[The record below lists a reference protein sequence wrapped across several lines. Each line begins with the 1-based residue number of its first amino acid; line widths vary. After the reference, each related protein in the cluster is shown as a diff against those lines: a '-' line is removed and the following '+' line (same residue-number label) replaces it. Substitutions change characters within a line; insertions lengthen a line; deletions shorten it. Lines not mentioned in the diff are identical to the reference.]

1 MLVVVLVVVAEADTP
16 AEALGLAIGLVELT
30 VEALAELILE
40 EVAFAEDEVV
50 EARVAELGFATTG
63 CSIINLASLV
73 TTELLKGII
82 FFNRIG

>member
-1 MLVVVLVVVAEADTP
+1 MLDVALVVVAEAE
-16 AEALGLAIGLVELT
+16 AEALALEELALELITLESLAVEE
-30 VEALAELILE
+30 VVVVDEALELEI
-40 EVAFAEDEVV
+40 
-50 EARVAELGFATTG
+50 ELVLAAAGFTTDG

>member
-1 MLVVVLVVVAEADTP
+1 MLVVVLVA
-16 AEALGLAIGLVELT
+16 AEAL
-30 VEALAELILE
+30 ELITLEAIAVE
-40 EVAFAEDEVV
+40 EVVVVDEVV
-50 EARVAELGFATTG
+50 EGLDAEVDFATTG

>member
-1 MLVVVLVVVAEADTP
+1 MLDVALVVVAEAE
-16 AEALGLAIGLVELT
+16 AEALALEELALELIT
-30 VEALAELILE
+30 LEALAVE
-40 EVAFAEDEVV
+40 EVVVVDEVV
-50 EARVAELGFATTG
+50 EGLDAEVDFATTG